1 MMYNVICHTPQV
13 QHEVDRQQLQPAL
26 AGRVVKFFQLKHRDK
41 NMQDSA
47 SIMSQLPPGLRL
59 QVSQHA

>member
-1 MMYNVICHTPQV
+1 MWASRTPQV
-13 QHEVDRQQLQPAL
+13 QHEVERRQLPDVL

-47 SIMSQLPPGLRL
+47 AIMSQLAPGLRL
-59 QVSQHA
+59 QV